1 MPNNYDIDRNN
12 DPARAEAVQSL
23 SDNEIDIEARDS
35 DGGTALMS
43 AANEGKVAAVQS
55 LLDAGADVEARD
67 KEGRTA
73 LMWAAYKGKVDAMQ
87 LLLDAGA
94 DIEARRNNG
103 LTALDLAQDPL
114 DDVSA
119 EDKAR
124 TIAVL
129 KSHTP
134 HTK

>member
-35 DGGTALMS
+35 DGGTALMF

-55 LLDAGADVEARD
+55 LLDAGAD
-67 KEGRTA
+67 
-73 LMWAAYKGKVDAMQ
+73 
-87 LLLDAGA
+87 
-94 DIEARRNNG
+94 IEARSNNG
-103 LTALDLAQDPL
+103 RTALDLAQDPL